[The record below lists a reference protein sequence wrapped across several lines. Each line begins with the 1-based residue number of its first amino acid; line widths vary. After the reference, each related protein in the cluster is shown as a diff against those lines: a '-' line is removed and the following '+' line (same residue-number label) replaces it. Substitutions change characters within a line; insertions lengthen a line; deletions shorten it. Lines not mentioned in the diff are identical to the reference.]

1 MFFAKWNVLCM
12 YNVHVYVHMH
22 LCKNFTIHQLV
33 QCEWRICEMMIS
45 HNLTVYVQYYTHGSF
60 HCQSESCI
68 DSKTYHWKKNL
79 FKFLSAQN
87 FRNHSKIH
95 WTMRKKIR
103 YYQYNIFL
111 PSKYFLDMFH
121 VHLLYTIREIQIYIT
136 DYMQCRLAL
145 FYIWQM
151 TRVR

>member
-1 MFFAKWNVLCM
+1 M
-12 YNVHVYVHMH
+12 YYACTMYMYMYICI
-22 LCKNFTIHQLV
+22 CKNFTIHQLV
-33 QCEWRICEMMIS
+33 QCVWRICEMMIS

-68 DSKTYHWKKNL
+68 DSKTYHWKKI
-79 FKFLSAQN
+79 SSN
-87 FRNHSKIH
+87 FSLHKISETTQKSIEQ
-95 WTMRKKIR
+95 WEKKIR

-136 DYMQCRLAL
+136 DYMHCRLAL

>member
-1 MFFAKWNVLCM
+1 
-12 YNVHVYVHMH
+12 MH
-22 LCKNFTIHQLV
+22 V
-33 QCEWRICEMMIS
+33 QCTCICTYAYVKILQFISLCNVYEEFVKWWYHTTYCVCTILHTWFLSLSIRIL
-45 HNLTVYVQYYTHGSF
+45 HRLKNLSL
-60 HCQSESCI
+60 
-68 DSKTYHWKKNL
+68 KKNL

-136 DYMQCRLAL
+136 DYMHCRLAL

>member
-1 MFFAKWNVLCM
+1 MCM
-12 YNVHVYVHMH
+12 
-22 LCKNFTIHQLV
+22 KNLRNDDITQPYCVCTILYT
-33 QCEWRICEMMIS
+33 WFLSLSIRILHRLI
-45 HNLTVYVQYYTHGSF
+45 NLSL
-60 HCQSESCI
+60 E
-68 DSKTYHWKKNL
+68 KKNL

-95 WTMRKKIR
+95 RTMRKKIR

-136 DYMQCRLAL
+136 DYMHCRLAL

>member
-1 MFFAKWNVLCM
+1 MCM
-12 YNVHVYVHMH
+12 
-22 LCKNFTIHQLV
+22 
-33 QCEWRICEMMIS
+33 
-45 HNLTVYVQYYTHGSF
+45 
-60 HCQSESCI
+60 
-68 DSKTYHWKKNL
+68 KNL
-79 FKFLSAQN
+79 RNDDITQPYCVCTILYTWFLSLSIRILHRLINLSLEKKISSN
-87 FRNHSKIH
+87 FSLHKISETTQKFIH
-95 WTMRKKIR
+95 RTMRKKIR

-136 DYMQCRLAL
+136 DYMHCRLAL

>member
-1 MFFAKWNVLCM
+1 M
-12 YNVHVYVHMH
+12 YYACTMYMYMYICI
-22 LCKNFTIHQLV
+22 CKNFTIHQLV

-45 HNLTVYVQYYTHGSF
+45 HNLTVYVQYYTLGSF

-68 DSKTYHWKKNL
+68 DSKTFHWRKKNL

-95 WTMRKKIR
+95 WTMRKKFR

-136 DYMQCRLAL
+136 DYMHCRLAL

>member
-1 MFFAKWNVLCM
+1 MQKEM
-12 YNVHVYVHMH
+12 YYACTMYMYMYICI
-22 LCKNFTIHQLV
+22 CKNFTIHQLA

-45 HNLTVYVQYYTHGSF
+45 HNLTVYVQYYTLGSF

-68 DSKTYHWKKNL
+68 DSKTYHWKK
-79 FKFLSAQN
+79 KISSN
-87 FRNHSKIH
+87 FSQHKISETTQKSIEQ
-95 WTMRKKIR
+95 WEKKLDIT
-103 YYQYNIFL
+103 NTIFFL

-136 DYMQCRLAL
+136 DYMHCRLAL

>member
-1 MFFAKWNVLCM
+1 M
-12 YNVHVYVHMH
+12 YYACTMYMYMYICI
-22 LCKNFTIHQLV
+22 CKNFTIHQLV
-33 QCEWRICEMMIS
+33 QCVWRICEMMIS
-45 HNLTVYVQYYTHGSF
+45 HNLTVYVQYYTLGSF

-68 DSKTYHWKKNL
+68 DSKTCHWKKKISSN
-79 FKFLSAQN
+79 FSQHKISETTQKF
-87 FRNHSKIH
+87 IH
-95 WTMRKKIR
+95 RTMRKKIR

-136 DYMQCRLAL
+136 DYMHCRLAL